1 MFVKILARLSFIF
14 KAVVTVIFLAARGM
28 AGAGGADRAY
38 DLDAGYGNP
47 KAKCRCR
54 SRDSGKF
61 PVYEAGAGSC
71 ITDHVSV
78 LDLDASGGG
87 IHAVTS

>member
-1 MFVKILARLSFIF
+1 MEIQARLSFIF
-14 KAVVTVIFLAARGM
+14 KAAVTVIFLAARGM

-38 DLDAGYGNP
+38 DLGAGYGNP

-61 PVYEAGAGSC
+61 SVYEAGAGSC

>member
-1 MFVKILARLSFIF
+1 
-14 KAVVTVIFLAARGM
+14 M

-38 DLDAGYGNP
+38 DLGAGYGNP

-61 PVYEAGAGSC
+61 PVYEAGACSGISH
-71 ITDHVSV
+71 HVGM
-78 LDLDASGGG
+78 LDTDASGGG
-87 IHAVTS
+87 IYAFAS

>member
-1 MFVKILARLSFIF
+1 
-14 KAVVTVIFLAARGM
+14 M

-38 DLDAGYGNP
+38 DL
-47 KAKCRCR
+47 
-54 SRDSGKF
+54 
-61 PVYEAGAGSC
+61 GAGSY

>member
-1 MFVKILARLSFIF
+1 
-14 KAVVTVIFLAARGM
+14 M

-38 DLDAGYGNP
+38 DLGAGYGNP
-47 KAKCRCR
+47 KAKCRCCG
-54 SRDSGKF
+54 RDSGKF
-61 PVYEAGAGSC
+61 PVYEAGAGSY

-87 IHAVTS
+87 IHAVTSWQTARKRTISGILPDRGNSDVLF